1 MSSQDHSGEEKK
13 FVIKSFFVVA
23 EILSDPAV
31 TSRLSDTKVSAS
43 ACVILILQSNTLERF
58 SDAVY
63 SPARQQARWKRWK
76 TSTRCSSTSRTEPST
91 GERRRAGPETP
102 PQARASIGRAD
113 NRQPLYLHFLRLA
126 HVEKAADALAVD
138 TLLISDKLFRYF
150 VSCDGCQPA
159 YITSARGN

>member
-1 MSSQDHSGEEKK
+1 MYDAQIITMSSQDHSGEEKK

-63 SPARQQARWKRWK
+63 SPARQQAR
-76 TSTRCSSTSRTEPST
+76 
-91 GERRRAGPETP
+91 
-102 PQARASIGRAD
+102 
-113 NRQPLYLHFLRLA
+113 
-126 HVEKAADALAVD
+126 
-138 TLLISDKLFRYF
+138 
-150 VSCDGCQPA
+150 
-159 YITSARGN
+159 